1 MVSHTVHIN
10 SEWSGGK
17 FRLMLSRQEPTEML
31 CKIHTEKCLFALS
44 VHLTSNEFGVAGC
57 KVGEKSAWNGKRGEG
72 WALSSTAA
80 SFSWSVGQTERPPKI
95 SAECIEAMPRVFLLV
110 FSREGGEERRGR
122 DHAEGRR
129 ALIRIITVSLW
140 DLAYIPVGVRS
151 HCSLTSIFEGDDRH

>member
-95 SAECIEAMPRVFLLV
+95 SASRRCQSVSVGFL
-110 FSREGGEERRGR
+110 ERRGR
-122 DHAEGRR
+122 GEERAGSRGRKKSFNPDNNGF
-129 ALIRIITVSLW
+129 ALGSRLHTCWGPVPLFINIHIRRRRQTLMS
-140 DLAYIPVGVRS
+140 
-151 HCSLTSIFEGDDRH
+151 